1 MKANVAEAQ
10 TNLLRKTPINF
21 LRWENLSP
29 ATTNLNYQILNMS
42 EAELSVVLNAQAQ
55 SLPDPSNLRRW
66 GCNVNARCLVCG
78 KPNST
83 AKHITNG
90 CSTALK
96 QGRYGWRHD
105 NLLCLLLPVIAD
117 LVATANRSK
126 PSTPER
132 IRFLAEGVNPKN
144 LNWKNRPV
152 SWSLLSSANDWQ
164 FQVDLKD
171 NPLMFPPI
179 TGVTTN
185 LRPDIVIWSIALKTV
200 IWGELSCPLEELI
213 LEAYIRKTQRYLSLE
228 IALIVKGWRVHAF
241 PFEVG
246 SLGFV
251 GHSLKKFLSV
261 IGLRGSRQ
269 RTVIQE
275 LSSVARRS
283 SFHIW
288 QSRRSPTWVSPPL
301 LPVRLTSDSVTFP
314 ASLQA
319 QDIAKKRADALVRR
333 DASRARASQLH
344 PMPPPRFPP
353 PFHLLTPT
361 IQARIVANKAKA
373 QQRLKKCRSKPSS
386 PSPSAAPPLSAFSP
400 SADRCISNLSLKGCS
415 IEEINRLW
423 NEDMARK
430 TVLSAD
436 KRLENR
442 FNLLWESDPN
452 PDLPLPDISHL
463 GVDIRL
469 WDELYEFGV
478 PTPRQLSQLVET
490 AAAAAA
496 AAAAAVS
503 AAAVAAVVAAS
514 SSQQPAVVYDDITL
528 FL

>member
-1 MKANVAEAQ
+1 MHHDAWVVAYRGYKNIHAIGGKSFGFFD
-10 TNLLRKTPINF
+10 TSAKLMSSV
-21 LRWENLSP
+21 LSGCPTIEP
-29 ATTNLNYQILNMS
+29 A
-42 EAELSVVLNAQAQ
+42 
-55 SLPDPSNLRRW
+55 
-66 GCNVNARCLVCG
+66 CG

-83 AKHITNG
+83 ANHITNG
-90 CSTALK
+90 CSTAHK

-132 IRFLAEGVNPKN
+132 IRLGVNPKN

-152 SWSLLSSANDWQ
+152 IWSLLSSANDWQ
-164 FQVDLKD
+164 FQVDLKE

-301 LPVRLTSDSVTFP
+301 LPVRQTYFRFSDFPSLPTSPRYS
-314 ASLQA
+314 Q
-319 QDIAKKRADALVRR
+319 K
-333 DASRARASQLH
+333 ASRRSG
-344 PMPPPRFPP
+344 
-353 PFHLLTPT
+353 
-361 IQARIVANKAKA
+361 QARCFTRPGIPTASNAPA
-373 QQRLKKCRSKPSS
+373 PFSS
-386 PSPSAAPPLSAFSP
+386 PLSSPHPHHPSP
-400 SADRCISNLSLKGCS
+400 HCG
-415 IEEINRLW
+415 
-423 NEDMARK
+423 
-430 TVLSAD
+430 
-436 KRLENR
+436 
-442 FNLLWESDPN
+442 
-452 PDLPLPDISHL
+452 
-463 GVDIRL
+463 
-469 WDELYEFGV
+469 
-478 PTPRQLSQLVET
+478 
-490 AAAAAA
+490 
-496 AAAAAVS
+496 
-503 AAAVAAVVAAS
+503 
-514 SSQQPAVVYDDITL
+514 
-528 FL
+528 